1 MIRRRPTS
9 SSPLGADDGNDEGAI
24 LMEIA
29 KHIKRDN
36 NKSFA
41 LSTATLL
48 RSFIVVI
55 VILLIVVANIVS
67 RPSAS
72 SRIRVHPVTLYV
84 DVNLNVLYIHNPIQK
99 QIKAAVLSSDESN
112 GDDESDSNESSD
124 IFNNEHHQDDECIPM
139 HPWQLPRNS
148 PWTCNS
154 LHEMNM
160 ADDNTELQYLSC
172 GGDRC
177 AFQTRDAQDL
187 EIVLKTPRY
196 EKNKYNPKDY
206 MTGWKD
212 TIAMERLSF
221 SPFVL
226 DMYGNCG
233 NSQLTEYAPG
243 LNLYSQIKHAKDVGR
258 DTMSSISRLKI
269 GYHVASAVADVHS
282 FEREDNMPSLAHN
295 DLCCDQYLLV
305 NGVYK
310 LNDFH
315 LSSAIYKDQDGHQCP
330 EPPKG
335 MKRYLDKTR
344 SPESLEY
351 RTNDKLI
358 HRDKSDVWMMGNVLY
373 YVLVKKWCFEGISTK
388 KARQLLM
395 NGKHSVIPT
404 KFLNSTDPADQ
415 AMVKAILMAWVYNP
429 KERTSARQIANLLK
443 EQLVNLTGIR
453 NDDEDDRLFRVS
465 LPPLPDSFSDSS
477 TDWDNNYQD

>member
-24 LMEIA
+24 LM
-29 KHIKRDN
+29 D
-36 NKSFA
+36 FA

-160 ADDNTELQYLSC
+160 ADDNTELQYISC

-196 EKNKYNPKDY
+196 ASRCTCHIQY
-206 MTGWKD
+206 
-212 TIAMERLSF
+212 IS
-221 SPFVL
+221 SP
-226 DMYGNCG
+226 
-233 NSQLTEYAPG
+233 
-243 LNLYSQIKHAKDVGR
+243 
-258 DTMSSISRLKI
+258 
-269 GYHVASAVADVHS
+269 
-282 FEREDNMPSLAHN
+282 
-295 DLCCDQYLLV
+295 
-305 NGVYK
+305 
-310 LNDFH
+310 
-315 LSSAIYKDQDGHQCP
+315 
-330 EPPKG
+330 
-335 MKRYLDKTR
+335 
-344 SPESLEY
+344 
-351 RTNDKLI
+351 
-358 HRDKSDVWMMGNVLY
+358 
-373 YVLVKKWCFEGISTK
+373 
-388 KARQLLM
+388 
-395 NGKHSVIPT
+395 
-404 KFLNSTDPADQ
+404 
-415 AMVKAILMAWVYNP
+415 
-429 KERTSARQIANLLK
+429 
-443 EQLVNLTGIR
+443 
-453 NDDEDDRLFRVS
+453 
-465 LPPLPDSFSDSS
+465 
-477 TDWDNNYQD
+477 